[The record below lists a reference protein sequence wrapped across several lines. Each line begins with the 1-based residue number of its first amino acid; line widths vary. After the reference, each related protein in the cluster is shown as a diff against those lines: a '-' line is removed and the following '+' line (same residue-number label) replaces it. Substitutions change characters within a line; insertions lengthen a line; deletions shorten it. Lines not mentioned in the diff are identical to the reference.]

1 MEKGFKY
8 DFFISY
14 KHGTLDSMVAGYIQ
28 KKLERYKIPR
38 EIQKKSGKKK
48 ITRVFRDR
56 EELSVTA
63 NLTQEIEEQLKNTEY
78 LIVICSPEARQSVWV
93 NREVETFIR
102 YRGMEYVLPVL
113 IKGEPEDSFPD
124 AIAGEEILAADVR
137 GKDLRESKKKCKNE
151 LLRLIA
157 PALNC
162 SYDELR
168 QRHRNY
174 MFQRIA
180 VAAVGVAV
188 AGTGFATYSFR
199 QAKRIDEEYQKAIRN
214 QARYLSEI
222 SGELLN
228 SGDRM
233 GALKTALAIL
243 PKGKNKDEALVLEQE
258 GALNNAL
265 YSYTD
270 EEKLYFRASRMEET
284 DAAFGESTINEQVSG
299 NFDEKGNYYVTVDNK
314 GVAYFY
320 SVEEEKCVWKLD
332 PARLTENMDEQIYT
346 YTIIDEDRVA
356 FRVDKE
362 LWIVSYKKKKIIKK
376 IPLSGKCEGETVDR
390 LVSDGEFL
398 LFSDYRNEC
407 LTIYNLETGKQEY
420 LVEYKKLGI
429 GRTYS
434 SEVAMMS
441 WNSKK
446 KEVILAVKGTSENA
460 VGLFSYS
467 FEKDEYK
474 RLSDKET
481 VQMTV
486 LDDKRLAAIQR
497 ISDTDYSSQKEIDL
511 TATSTYQFCVYDYTT
526 GEKIWKENALETN
539 KILRMKDCMMREI
552 ENGKKILIFY
562 AGDAVCLVDA
572 DTYEVLAKENYG
584 TTVVGVEQYD
594 EKRLLIGFQDRSIYI
609 MSTVSPTFGGHMSAS
624 QEPEDGVTGETGRFA
639 YNADKKT
646 AVQQYY
652 REGKIVFLNILKD
665 ENAKKI
671 EKSREIRDIS
681 YHTVEENGKEKTY
694 RCILYE
700 DILLREK
707 EIIEIYEVGTS
718 KLIYK
723 LESEEEE
730 IAFDHIKIGMQGNKL
745 ILCYTKEYQS
755 EEDNGEWKNAE
766 LHIVDLKK
774 GEEEKYCE
782 LGTIE
787 ANVLYTSDLTQAFSL
802 NFRQLDR
809 IDLTK
814 DELVINE
821 EEGILKEEVGSS
833 TQLSLTVDDKYLIVT
848 DFQVDGDFS
857 TKSPVYL
864 KVWDLENNQW
874 KRINGKEKHKKI
886 MSRDSVILGKEK
898 PVIAV
903 QKESGE
909 IEIFNLSSGFKIA
922 TIEAQG
928 KKNLQLDYSQSFF
941 DQDEYYLL
949 YNRNNNKIS
958 IWDIKKERQIM
969 EKECGDMYD
978 GIIYTD
984 KNSEYFSLIQS
995 GNIVFYKVDKDH
1007 RFGEYARVS
1016 SSSFAGASFEG
1027 NEILWQRSLGNI
1039 YYSKFYS
1046 FKELKQKAEKLL
1058 DGEVLTE
1065 EEKNEYFISE

>member
-93 NREVETFIR
+93 NREVETFIQ

-180 VAAVGVAV
+180 VAAVGVAI

-265 YSYTD
+265 YSYTAGQ
-270 EEKLYFRASRMEET
+270 KLYFRPNRMEET
-284 DAAFGESTINEQVSG
+284 DAIFGG
-299 NFDEKGNYYVTVDNK
+299 NMNTRIEGAIDEKGNYYVTVDNK

-332 PARLTENMDEQIYT
+332 PALLTENVDEEIYT

-356 FRVDKE
+356 FRLDKE
-362 LWIVSYKKKKIIKK
+362 IWIASYKKKKIIKK
-376 IPLSGKCEGETVDR
+376 IPLSGKCTGDTEDR
-390 LVSDGEFL
+390 LVSDGEVL
-398 LFSDYRNEC
+398 LFSDFRNRS
-407 LTIYNLETGKQEY
+407 LSIYNLETGKQEY
-420 LVEYKKLGI
+420 FVEYEKLGLI
-429 GRTYS
+429 TTYGIS
-434 SEVAMMS
+434 VTDMS

-446 KEVILAVKGTSENA
+446 KEVILAMDGTSKNI

-474 RLSDKET
+474 KLSDEET

-486 LDDKRLAAIQR
+486 LDEKHLAAIQCIR
-497 ISDTDYSSQKEIDL
+497 DTDYSSQKEIDL
-511 TATSTYQFCVYDYTT
+511 TATSMYQLCVYDYTT
-526 GEKIWKENALETN
+526 GEKVWKEDAFETN
-539 KILRMKDCMMREI
+539 QIPKVKECMVIEI
-552 ENGKKILIFY
+552 ENGKKLLVFY
-562 AGDAVCLVDA
+562 VGDAVCLIDA

-584 TTVVGVEQYD
+584 TEVVGVQQYD
-594 EKRLLIGFQDRSIYI
+594 EKRLLIGFEERSIYI
-609 MSTVSPTFGGHMSAS
+609 MSTVSATFGVHISAS
-624 QEPEDGVTGETGRFA
+624 QEPSEGATGEIRRFV
-639 YNADKKT
+639 YNSDKET
-646 AVQQYY
+646 AIQQYN
-652 REGKIVFLNILKD
+652 REGKVVFLNILKD
-665 ENAKKI
+665 ENAKEI
-671 EKSREIRDIS
+671 ENSREPQDVS

-694 RCILYE
+694 RCIKYE
-700 DILLREK
+700 DVLEK
-707 EIIEIYEVGTS
+707 EKGIIEIYEVGSS

-723 LESEEEE
+723 LEAEETG
-730 IAFDHIKIGMQGNKL
+730 IFFDNIKIGMQENKL
-745 ILCYTKEYQS
+745 ILCYTKEYRS
-755 EEDNGEWKNAE
+755 EDNKSTE

-774 GEEEKYCE
+774 GEEEKYCA
-782 LGTIE
+782 LGKLVT
-787 ANVLYTSDLTQAFSL
+787 NVLYTSDLTKAFSL
-802 NFRQLDR
+802 NFHQIDK

-814 DELVINE
+814 ADLSINE
-821 EEGILKEEVGSS
+821 EEGILKEEVSDI
-833 TQLSLTVDDKYLIVT
+833 TTELFLTADDKYLVVA
-848 DFQVDGDFS
+848 DLQNSVDFS
-857 TKSPVYL
+857 SEASCYL
-864 KVWDLENNQW
+864 RVWDLENNQW

-886 MSRDSVILGKEK
+886 MSRDSIILGKEK

-903 QKESGE
+903 QKENGK

-922 TIEAQG
+922 TIAANG
-928 KKNLQLDYSQSFF
+928 KTNSQLDYSQSFF
-941 DQDEYYLL
+941 DHDEYYLIH
-949 YNRNNNKIS
+949 NRNNNKIS
-958 IWDIKKERQIM
+958 IWDIKKEKQIM
-969 EKECGDMYD
+969 EKDCGDMWD
-978 GIIYTD
+978 GDIYTD
-984 KNSEYFSLIQS
+984 KNSEYFSLVQTGDVIL
-995 GNIVFYKVDKDH
+995 YKVDKEH
-1007 RFGEYARVS
+1007 RFGEYARLPFSTSTWV
-1016 SSSFAGASFEG
+1016 SFEG